1 MYLLQSLFFC
11 IFNFCIHF
19 FIIHHACIFYRKSFL
34 FQNILH
40 CFSNRNSR
48 IIINAAIQFQ
58 IIFIIEC
65 IIITIFYRLNCKILI
80 SNLVCYLCI
89 MHCQTV
95 SYLFKSIVYL
105 RIQPS
110 FHFLAII
117 NQCIYSILT
126 LNKIKT
132 TSQRCCIFNSKSF
145 HFMIRQRVI
154 CSKGSSKILISL
166 DLHPT
171 FCCQIFDHII
181 LVNIMIFW
189 HFQVNAIIFSDFMYL
204 EKAEFLFFTPQI
216 LSGQCRL
223 PCICTDWLLFHDF
236 HNCSVC

>member
-58 IIFIIEC
+58 IILIIKC
-65 IIITIFYRLNCKILI
+65 IIITIFYCLNCKIPL

-89 MHCQTV
+89 MHFQTV
-95 SYLFKSIVYL
+95 TYLFKSIVYL

-110 FHFLAII
+110 LHFLTII
-117 NQCIYSILT
+117 DQRIYSILA
-126 LNKIKT
+126 LDKIKT
-132 TSQRCCIFNSKSF
+132 ASQRCCIFNSKSF
-145 HFMIRQRVI
+145 HFMVWQRVI
-154 CSKGSSKILISL
+154 CSKGSSQILISL
-166 DLHPT
+166 NLQST
-171 FCCQIFDHII
+171 FYCQIFDHII

-189 HFQVNAIIFSDFMYL
+189 HFQVNAIFFSDFMYL
-204 EKAEFLFFTPQI
+204 EETKFLFFPLQI
-216 LSGQCRL
+216 LSGQCRF
-223 PCICTDWLLFHDF
+223 PCIFTDRLLFRYF
-236 HNCSVC
+236 HNCPVC